1 MRQEEGD
8 MDFDTLYDRIA
19 ETDYSGGDLNQLRND
34 LLDLIKA
41 ARTDGVRIAI
51 GLANADRGANR

>member
-1 MRQEEGD
+1 